1 MRGRS
6 RKFPKSQHF
15 EQVMASSAAL
25 SSPWNP
31 LICGRAPHRNI
42 SQYQNI
48 NFKSQAK
55 LSERKGL
62 QREEVGNP
70 KMPKIFSFRFIKICI
85 FDNKK
90 EWTCCWTAPV
100 WLIGLNQEKVTL
112 CKSHVASLPRYRL
125 QEINSSARNMSLLTM
140 TYLLSTSFIVS
151 YDLLQRGSK
160 YLLAPGEKTEFFSP
174 NHELWEAE
182 QTSPEAHCVAFH
194 CKAAANR
201 DKSGDKVFA
210 TNCHNICGNPEEMVT
225 L

>member
-1 MRGRS
+1 MILWYG
-6 RKFPKSQHF
+6 K
-15 EQVMASSAAL
+15 
-25 SSPWNP
+25 
-31 LICGRAPHRNI
+31 INI
-42 SQYQNI
+42 LP
-48 NFKSQAK
+48 F
-55 LSERKGL
+55 
-62 QREEVGNP
+62 
-70 KMPKIFSFRFIKICI
+70 CI
-85 FDNKK
+85 FDNNKN
-90 EWTCCWTAPV
+90 WACCWTAPF
-100 WLIGLNQEKVTL
+100 WLIGLNQEQVTL

-151 YDLLQRGSK
+151 YDLLKRGSK

-210 TNCHNICGNPEEMVT
+210 TNCYNICGNPEEMVT
-225 L
+225 LWMLPKLPPLACLFHWSQHFLDITLIYVQ